1 MQFKESDRLGT
12 RLFAIKLRLA
22 ELDREMRQTQI
33 RVCHL
38 ESQLEDAN
46 LAKLMGEDAGNPAE
60 IHPELESSR
69 GRLENQ
75 RETVAR
81 VKKSQRK
88 ANAEFFQV
96 RVEEI
101 RRERERKG
109 AE

>member
-1 MQFKESDRLGT
+1 MQFKDSDRLGT

-22 ELDREMRQTQI
+22 ELDREMRQTQL

-38 ESQLEDAN
+38 ESQLEDAR
-46 LAKLMGEDAGNPAE
+46 LAQLMGDNAGNPAE
-60 IHPELESSR
+60 IRPELESSR
-69 GRLENQ
+69 GHLEHQ

-88 ANAEFFQV
+88 ANAEYFQL
-96 RVEEI
+96 RVAEI
-101 RRERERKG
+101 RSERERKG